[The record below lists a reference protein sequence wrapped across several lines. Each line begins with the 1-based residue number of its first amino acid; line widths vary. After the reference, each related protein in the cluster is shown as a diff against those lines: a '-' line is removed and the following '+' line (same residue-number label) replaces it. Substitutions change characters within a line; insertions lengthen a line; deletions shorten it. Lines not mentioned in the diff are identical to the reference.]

1 MNKQGGILDNLLDL
15 TTVRFDSD
23 QLFGLAA
30 LIFFAVMAGTIAGKL
45 IGGK

>member
-1 MNKQGGILDNLLDL
+1 MKHQTSVLENLLDL

-23 QLFGLAA
+23 QLFGLGAI
-30 LIFFAVMAGTIAGKL
+30 IFFAVMAGTIAGKL